1 MGNRVVIKVWTDH
14 GNEVICEERSHG
26 NLYEMVSMSAI
37 AGCMPRAVRGE
48 DGILTWKEVEAAIRP
63 VIYYD
68 SQTTLVCLE
77 NTHNMAG
84 GTVYPTAQAEEI
96 CDGVHAAGLK
106 IHLDGARIFNAAT
119 ALGESVARMTRKFDS
134 VMFSLSKGL
143 GAPVGSM
150 VAGPRAFIEKARIYR
165 KMFGGGMRQAGVIAA
180 AGGVGGGKK
189 PRGPAT

>member
-68 SQTTLVCLE
+68 SQTALVCLE

-84 GTVYPTAQAEEI
+84 GKVYPTAQAEES
-96 CDGVHAAGLK
+96 CDGGPAAGFEN
-106 IHLDGARIFNAAT
+106 HLDGARILNAA
-119 ALGESVARMTRKFDS
+119 ASRGESAAHMNRQ
-134 VMFSLSKGL
+134 
-143 GAPVGSM
+143 
-150 VAGPRAFIEKARIYR
+150 IE
-165 KMFGGGMRQAGVIAA
+165 FETVC
-180 AGGVGGGKK
+180 
-189 PRGPAT
+189 PS